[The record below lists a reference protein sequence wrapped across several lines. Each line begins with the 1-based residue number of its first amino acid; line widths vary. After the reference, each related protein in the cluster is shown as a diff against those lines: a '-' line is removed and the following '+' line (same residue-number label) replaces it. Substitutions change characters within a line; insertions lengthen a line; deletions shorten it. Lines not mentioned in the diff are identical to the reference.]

1 MAAFLGPRRACKAEE
16 LCLIVGT
23 FATCCAPSTLDQ
35 DGLAKRRQQLFD
47 PRIEGFDVPLQLLD
61 QVKMMSDQEPMM
73 RRHVPIERSG
83 EFVLGTF
90 QTCRSELG
98 QLGRVRL
105 ARDHRFQHVP
115 AAGADDV

>member
-1 MAAFLGPRRACKAEE
+1 
-16 LCLIVGT
+16 
-23 FATCCAPSTLDQ
+23 LDQ